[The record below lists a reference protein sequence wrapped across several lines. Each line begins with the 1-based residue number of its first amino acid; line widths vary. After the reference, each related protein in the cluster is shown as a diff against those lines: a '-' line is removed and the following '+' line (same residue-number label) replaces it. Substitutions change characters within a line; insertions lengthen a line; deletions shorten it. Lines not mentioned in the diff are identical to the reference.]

1 MVLRRQHDTGDASSV
16 SDPLV
21 AAATP
26 PDETAL
32 AREDGQD
39 LLDAADDA
47 INRALSR
54 DSSRFLAQSRQAGG
68 Q

>member
-1 MVLRRQHDTGDASSV
+1 MVLERRIGVGDASRATEST
-16 SDPLV
+16 V
-21 AAATP
+21 AA
-26 PDETAL
+26 ETGPGEDTL
-32 AREDGQD
+32 ARDEGQA